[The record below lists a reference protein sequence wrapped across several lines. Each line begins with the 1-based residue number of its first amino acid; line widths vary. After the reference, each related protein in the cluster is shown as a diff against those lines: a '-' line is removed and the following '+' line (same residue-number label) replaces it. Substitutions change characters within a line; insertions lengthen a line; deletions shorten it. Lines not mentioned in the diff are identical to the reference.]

1 MLKNIFALCL
11 CLILIAG
18 ALSAVQ
24 AAEKT
29 PEQVV
34 DACYA
39 WYFKNSPVADGKGQ
53 DAGKNDFRKTFSQVK
68 ELFQPDL
75 YSMLSIV
82 FAKVNAMKSWKD
94 NDMDLIDAQP
104 FNPTQVLLKKYAIGN
119 AEIKG
124 VKATVPV
131 TLTLERGKK
140 VIRIVELTKKDGVW
154 RISDFFWPDQKGSGF
169 STELKEMLKKK
180 KLI

>member
-11 CLILIAG
+11 SLILMAG
-18 ALSAVQ
+18 TISAVR

-29 PEQVV
+29 PAQVV

-39 WYFKNSPVADGKGQ
+39 WYFKNSPVAGEKGQ
-53 DAGKNDFRKTFSQVK
+53 DTGKNDFRKTFPQVK

-82 FAKVNAMKSWKD
+82 FAKVNAMKSAKD
-94 NDMDLIDAQP
+94 NDIDLIDAQP
-104 FNPTQVLLKKYAIGN
+104 FNPTQVLLKKYSIGK
-119 AEIKG
+119 AEIEG
-124 VKATVPV
+124 EKATVPV

-140 VIRIVELTKKDGVW
+140 VIKNVELTKKDGVW

-169 STELKEMLKKK
+169 STELKKMLKKK